1 MEQNKIN
8 NVDICFGLAWGDE
21 AKGKIVAH
29 LAKTKNYD
37 FICRWAGGSN
47 AGHTIYVDGK
57 KYVTHLIPA
66 GVFYNI
72 PSIIGPDCVIN
83 ENKFAEE
90 LVYLHSHGFDIDLI
104 KVSPKCH
111 VVLDKHINED
121 KASYA
126 TKLGSTSQGIAFC
139 YRDKFGRTG
148 TRAEDVPFFKKYL
161 WDEKL
166 HGDILCEGAQGFW
179 LDINYGNYPYITSST
194 TLPYGACSLGFSPKL
209 IRNIYGASKIYDT
222 RSGVDPLFP
231 PELLED
237 NELKQIATLGEEYGA
252 TTGRPRIVN
261 WLNLDML
268 VKAISISGTTHIII
282 SKTDILEQVG
292 VYKCKYKDNI
302 ISFNTIE
309 LIKEYIDNV
318 IIENCPFVEKIVYS
332 DNPHSVNL

>member
-1 MEQNKIN
+1 MNNKIKT
-8 NVDICFGLAWGDE
+8 VDICFGLAWGDE

-29 LAKTKNYD
+29 LAKTKSYD

-90 LVYLHSHGFDIDLI
+90 LVYLHSNGFDIDLI
-104 KVSPKCH
+104 KVSSKCH

-139 YRDKFGRTG
+139 YKDKFGRTG

-237 NELKQIATLGEEYGA
+237 NELKQIATLGEEYGV

-268 VKAISISGTTHIII
+268 IKAIAISGTTHVIV

-302 ISFNTIE
+302 ITFDTLE

-332 DNPHSVNL
+332 NNPHSVDL